1 MDTDDAVLHTNA
13 EYASFYSS
21 LSGDWEDHL
30 SVKYHCVDSQL
41 GLRALLIVPR
51 CAPCDLFA
59 LLQKRNNIKLYI
71 RRVFIMN
78 SDVLILSG

>member
-1 MDTDDAVLHTNA
+1 MDTNDAVLHTNA
-13 EYASFYSS
+13 EYALFYSS

-30 SVKYHCVDSQL
+30 SVKYFGVVSQF

-51 CAPCDLFA
+51 SAPCDLFT
-59 LLQKRNNIKLYI
+59 LLQKRNNIKLYL